1 MVKLE
6 QNLVT
11 YRLPDMWQILL
22 EHLCIIANTSKCLPR
37 QSGLFQNCAHLM
49 IVFEKSGNERKPQA
63 EPGNLQ
69 VRLFSIRQ
77 RVFWAVTSH
86 KYGTIISA
94 LFGQLQKTTRIMVEE
109 WASIDGTT
117 MMKTIY
123 NLTMRSG

>member
-77 RVFWAVTSH
+77 RVFWAVTFSQIW
-86 KYGTIISA
+86 YNYLSA
-94 LFGQLQKTTRIMVEE
+94 L
-109 WASIDGTT
+109 WAAPENYTHHGGRVGLNRRHDYDEDHI
-117 MMKTIY
+117 
-123 NLTMRSG
+123 